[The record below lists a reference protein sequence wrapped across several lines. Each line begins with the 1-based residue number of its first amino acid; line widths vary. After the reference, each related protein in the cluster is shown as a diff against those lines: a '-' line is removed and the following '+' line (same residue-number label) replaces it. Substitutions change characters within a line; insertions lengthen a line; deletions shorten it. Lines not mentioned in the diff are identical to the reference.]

1 MLLRPLRT
9 GRCMAWLGQADG
21 KVLVGGAFGSLAGQA
36 CPGLGRLNADG
47 SLDGSFDAELP
58 DGARIVSMAV
68 QTDGRILIAGS
79 FQQVAGRDQTNLAR
93 LSANGSLDGSFQPQV
108 DPNTQIYCLALQS
121 DGKVLAGGSPNL
133 SFGGV
138 VSDAN
143 VVRLNSDGSL
153 DAQFQAP
160 VWPGAL
166 AGRGGAVPGGAG
178 RRQGAGGRERARR
191 GRRGGPAGAPQQRR
205 QPGQRV

>member
-9 GRCMAWLGQADG
+9 DRCMAWRVQADG

-36 CPGLGRLNADG
+36 CPGLGRLDADG
-47 SLDGSFDAELP
+47 SLDGSFSAGLP
-58 DGARIVSMAV
+58 DGRALSAWRCKPMGGSS
-68 QTDGRILIAGS
+68 IAGS

-93 LSANGSLDGSFQPQV
+93 LNANGSLDGSFQPQV

-160 VWPGAL
+160 VWPGLWPDAAVQRLAVQADGKVL
-166 AGRGGAVPGGAG
+166 AGGSVPGGDGGVG
-178 RRQGAGGRERARR
+178 RL
-191 GRRGGPAGAPQQRR
+191 GAPQQRR